1 MPHLILEY
9 SDNLNLQQKPLS
21 PLFATLHDLLVT
33 KLPTQLTHCKS
44 RCISYPLYFIGDQND
59 KNAFVH
65 LTVKILAGRSDL
77 IKSEVI
83 DAALAIIN
91 TFFKVH
97 SELHIHTSVEL
108 IELNSHYVKDLA

>member
-21 PLFATLHDLLVT
+21 PLFSALHDLLVT

-83 DAALAIIN
+83 DAALVIIN

-97 SELHIHTSVEL
+97 SELHIYTSVEL